1 MNRILLSLCALML
14 SASAANAQQ
23 LLSSSVQVSKRN
35 VVTAKAGNI
44 QLRDLTAPVQVKAN
58 KSLAPQKLNANQK
71 SVGLDGSGSMVTAV
85 GVPDIVAQGG
95 TVKGA
100 FNVMDASL
108 LARFAGGKIVGMRY
122 LIGAELGSSAKVQ
135 LYNCDKEGKPELFA
149 EKEAAQKVSTY
160 DSKTKT
166 YKEEWNEVYF
176 DKALN
181 VSDVVTGLFVGY
193 TYKQKTT
200 TSGGQYTEACYPL
213 AAGQGSGTVA
223 AYGDLGKGTA
233 FYALNTGGLV
243 LCIQLIVEKE
253 GGFADDL
260 GMVGVATTPM
270 LRPTDK
276 LPFQFYVKNYGSSEC
291 KAASFDIT
299 IDKQVVANLT
309 IPEGATIG
317 GETTGFNASLD
328 LSEYGIENG
337 THLLGVQVKTVNGE
351 AASGYTDDDVAA
363 TQFRTYTETAS
374 RQYNL
379 LEHFTSSTCTYCPKG
394 YDMLR
399 ALQKQRDDVAWVAIH
414 GTMDESKPDP
424 YEIADA
430 TKTILAYSISGF
442 PQANLNRF
450 PVTNDGTL
458 AVTIATDD
466 PEGMATSIGN
476 VFDQIDEI
484 VPSQVKLDI
493 EANFTSGMVPAMNPG
508 TLKITVKGKGVKGA
522 GKILEDAVLGLYIT
536 ENGLVSGQL
545 NQGKWITKYN
555 HENVLRVIGTE
566 KPYGD
571 PITWDGDNF
580 EKTYEIEI
588 PKKTYDYSKGNTLNA
603 VAFVSLP
610 FLIEYN
616 GKLYKNGD
624 LNNVWVNQCQ
634 FLQIAEGASTA
645 IKGVETSEN
654 ATVVARYAA
663 DGSQISAPVKGI
675 NILKMSDGTTRKVVV
690 K

>member
-14 SASAANAQQ
+14 SASAADAQN
-23 LLSSSVQVSKRN
+23 LLSSSAQVSKRN

-100 FNVMDASL
+100 YNLMDASL

-160 DSKTKT
+160 DSKNKK
-166 YKEEWNEVYF
+166 YNEEWNEVYF

-200 TSGGQYTEACYPL
+200 KSGGQFTEACYPL

-223 AYGDLGKGTA
+223 VYGDLGKGTA
-233 FYALNTGGLV
+233 FYGLNTGGLV
-243 LCIQLIVEKE
+243 LCIQVIVEKE

-260 GMVGVATTPM
+260 GMVGVATNPM

-276 LPFQFYVKNYGSSEC
+276 LPLQFYVKNYGSSEC

-299 IDKQVVANLT
+299 IDKNVVANVA

-317 GETTGFNASLD
+317 GETTGFNATLN
-328 LSEYGIENG
+328 LSELDIENG

-379 LEHFTSSTCTYCPKG
+379 LEHFTSSTCTYCPLG

-414 GTMDESKPDP
+414 GTMDENKPDP

-430 TKTILAYSISGF
+430 KKTIMAYSISGF

-450 PVTNDGTL
+450 PINNGGSL

-484 VPSQVKLDI
+484 VPSQVRLDI
-493 EANFTSGMVPAMNPG
+493 ETNFNRLNAISDG
-508 TLKITVKGKGVKGA
+508 TLKITIKGTGVKGA

-566 KPYGD
+566 NPWGD
-571 PITWDGDNF
+571 AITWDGDNF
-580 EKTYEIEI
+580 EKTYEVSISA
-588 PKKTYDYSKGNTLNA
+588 DYFENSNNTFNA

-610 FLIEYN
+610 YMFEID
-616 GKLYKNGD
+616 GKRYVNGD
-624 LNNVWVNQCQ
+624 KYNVWVNQCQ
-634 FLQIAEGASTA
+634 FLQIPEGTGTA

>member
-14 SASAANAQQ
+14 SASVANAQQ

-71 SVGLDGSGSMVTAV
+71 SVGVDGSGSMVTSV
-85 GVPDIVAQGG
+85 GIPNIVAQGG

-100 FNVMDASL
+100 YNLMDASL
-108 LARFAGGKIVGMRY
+108 LARYAGGKIVGMRY

-135 LYNCDKEGKPELFA
+135 LYNCDKDGKPELFA

-160 DSKTKT
+160 DSKKKT
-166 YKEEWNEVYF
+166 YNEEWNEVYF

-200 TSGGQYTEACYPL
+200 QSGGQYTEACFPL

-223 AYGDLGKGTA
+223 VYGDLGKGTA
-233 FYALNTGGLV
+233 FYSLNTGGLV
-243 LCIQLIVEKE
+243 LCIQVIVEKE

-260 GMVGVATTPM
+260 GMVGVATSPM

-276 LPFQFYVKNYGSSEC
+276 LPFQFYVKNYGSKEC

-299 IDKQVVANLT
+299 IDKQVVANVA

-317 GETTGFNASLD
+317 GETTGFNASLN
-328 LSEYGIENG
+328 LSEYDIENG

-351 AASGYTDDDVAA
+351 AASGYTDDDVAY

-414 GTMDESKPDP
+414 GTMDENKPDP

-430 TKTILAYSISGF
+430 TKTILAYSIGGF
-442 PQANLNRF
+442 PQANLNRY
-450 PVTNDGTL
+450 PVTNDGNL

-484 VPSQVKLDI
+484 VPSQVRLDI
-493 EANFTSGMVPAMNPG
+493 ETNFNRLNAISDG
-508 TLKITVKGKGVKGA
+508 TLKITIKGTGVKGA

-545 NQGKWITKYN
+545 NGGKWVTKYN
-555 HENVLRVIGTE
+555 HENVLRVIGTDNAW
-566 KPYGD
+566 GD
-571 PITWDGDNF
+571 AITWNGDNF
-580 EKTYEIEI
+580 EKTYEVSISADFFE
-588 PKKTYDYSKGNTLNA
+588 DSNNTFNA

-610 FLIEYN
+610 FMFEID
-616 GKLYKNGD
+616 GKRYVNGD
-624 LNNVWVNQCQ
+624 KNNVWVNQCQ
-634 FLQIAEGASTA
+634 FLQIPEGTGTA

-675 NILKMSDGTTRKVVV
+675 NILKLSDGTTRKVVV

>member
-71 SVGLDGSGSMVTAV
+71 SVGLDGSGSMVTSF
-85 GVPDIVAQGG
+85 GIPNIVAQGG

-100 FNVMDASL
+100 YNLMDASL
-108 LARFAGGKIVGMRY
+108 LARYAGGKIVGMRY

-135 LYNCDKEGKPELFA
+135 LYNCDKDGKPELFA

-160 DSKTKT
+160 DSKKKT
-166 YKEEWNEVYF
+166 YNEEWNEVYF

-200 TSGGQYTEACYPL
+200 QSGGQYTEACLPL

-223 AYGDLGKGTA
+223 VYGDLGKGTA
-233 FYALNTGGLV
+233 FYSLNTGGLV

-260 GMVGVATTPM
+260 GMVGVATIPM
-270 LRPTDK
+270 SRPTDK

-299 IDKQVVANLT
+299 IDKQVVANVA

-317 GETTGFNASLD
+317 GETTGFNASLN
-328 LSEYGIENG
+328 LSEYDIENG

-414 GTMDESKPDP
+414 GTMDENKPDP

-430 TKTILAYSISGF
+430 TNTILAYSIGGF
-442 PQANLNRF
+442 PQANLNRY
-450 PVTNDGTL
+450 PVTNDGNL

-484 VPSQVKLDI
+484 VPSQVRLDI
-493 EANFTSGMVPAMNPG
+493 ETNFNRLNAISDG
-508 TLKITVKGKGVKGA
+508 TLKITIKGTGVKGA

-545 NQGKWITKYN
+545 NGGKWVTKYN

-566 KPYGD
+566 NPWGD
-571 PITWDGDNF
+571 AITWDGDNF
-580 EKTYEIEI
+580 EKTYEVSISA
-588 PKKTYDYSKGNTLNA
+588 DYFENSNNTFNA

-610 FLIEYN
+610 FMFEID
-616 GKLYKNGD
+616 GKRYVNGD
-624 LNNVWVNQCQ
+624 KNNVWVNQCQ
-634 FLQIAEGASTA
+634 FLQIPEGTGTA

>member
-14 SASAANAQQ
+14 SASAANAQN

-35 VVTAKAGNI
+35 VVTANTGNI

-71 SVGLDGSGSMVTAV
+71 SVGVDGSGSMVTSV
-85 GVPDIVAQGG
+85 GIPNIVAQGR

-100 FNVMDASL
+100 YNLMDASL
-108 LARFAGGKIVGMRY
+108 LARYAGGKIVGMRY

-135 LYNCDKEGKPELFA
+135 LYNCDKDGKPELFA

-160 DSKTKT
+160 DSKKKT
-166 YKEEWNEVYF
+166 YNEEWNEVYF

-200 TSGGQYTEACYPL
+200 QSGGQYTEACFPL

-223 AYGDLGKGTA
+223 VYGDLGKGTA
-233 FYALNTGGLV
+233 FYSLNTGGLV
-243 LCIQLIVEKE
+243 LCIQVIVEKE

-260 GMVGVATTPM
+260 GMVGVATIPM
-270 LRPTDK
+270 SRPTDK

-299 IDKQVVANLT
+299 IDKQVVANVA

-317 GETTGFNASLD
+317 GETTGFNASLN
-328 LSEYGIENG
+328 LSEYDIENG

-414 GTMDESKPDP
+414 GTMDENKPDP

-430 TKTILAYSISGF
+430 TNTILAYSIGGF
-442 PQANLNRF
+442 PQANLNRY
-450 PVTNDGTL
+450 PVTNDGNL

-484 VPSQVKLDI
+484 VPSQVRLDI
-493 EANFTSGMVPAMNPG
+493 ETNFNRLNAISDG
-508 TLKITVKGKGVKGA
+508 TLKITIKGTGVKGA

-545 NQGKWITKYN
+545 NGGKWVTKYN

-566 KPYGD
+566 NPWGD
-571 PITWDGDNF
+571 AITWNGDNF
-580 EKTYEIEI
+580 EKTYEVSISADFFE
-588 PKKTYDYSKGNTLNA
+588 DSNNTFNA

-610 FLIEYN
+610 FMFEID
-616 GKLYKNGD
+616 GKRYVNGD
-624 LNNVWVNQCQ
+624 KNNVWVNQCQ
-634 FLQIAEGASTA
+634 FLQIPEGTGTA

-675 NILKMSDGTTRKVVV
+675 NILKLSDGTTRKVVV

>member
-23 LLSSSVQVSKRN
+23 LLSSSVQVGKRN

-100 FNVMDASL
+100 YNLMDASL

-160 DSKTKT
+160 DSKNKT

-200 TSGGQYTEACYPL
+200 KSSGQYTEACYPL

-223 AYGDLGKGTA
+223 VYGNLGKGTA
-233 FYALNTGGLV
+233 FYSLNTGGLV

-260 GMVGVATTPM
+260 GMVGVATIPM
-270 LRPTDK
+270 SRPTDK

-299 IDKQVVANLT
+299 IDKQVVANVA

-317 GETTGFNASLD
+317 GETTGFNASLN
-328 LSEYGIENG
+328 LSEYDIENG

-414 GTMDESKPDP
+414 GTMDENKPDP

-430 TKTILAYSISGF
+430 TNTILAYSIGGF
-442 PQANLNRF
+442 PQANLNRY
-450 PVTNDGTL
+450 PVTNDGNL

-484 VPSQVKLDI
+484 VPSQVRLDI
-493 EANFTSGMVPAMNPG
+493 ETNFNRLNAISDG
-508 TLKITVKGKGVKGA
+508 TLKITIKGTGVKGA

-545 NQGKWITKYN
+545 NGGKWITKYK
-555 HENVLRVIGTE
+555 HENVLRVIGTDN
-566 KPYGD
+566 PWGD
-571 PITWDGDNF
+571 AITWDGDNF
-580 EKTYEIEI
+580 EKTYEVSISS
-588 PKKTYDYSKGNTLNA
+588 DYFEDSNNTFNA

-610 FLIEYN
+610 FMFEID
-616 GKLYKNGD
+616 GKRYVNGD
-624 LNNVWVNQCQ
+624 KNNVWVNQCQ
-634 FLQIAEGASTA
+634 FLQIPEGTGTA

-675 NILKMSDGTTRKVVV
+675 NILKLSDGTTRKVIV

>member
-14 SASAANAQQ
+14 SASAANAQN

-35 VVTAKAGNI
+35 VVTANTGNI

-100 FNVMDASL
+100 YNLMDASL

-135 LYNCDKEGKPELFA
+135 LYNCDKEGKSELFA

-160 DSKTKT
+160 DSKTKK
-166 YKEEWNEVYF
+166 YNEEWNEVYF

-200 TSGGQYTEACYPL
+200 KSGGQFTEACYPL
-213 AAGQGSGTVA
+213 AAGQGSGTIAV
-223 AYGDLGKGTA
+223 YGDLGKGTA
-233 FYALNTGGLV
+233 FYGLNTGGLV
-243 LCIQLIVEKE
+243 LCIQVIVEKE

-260 GMVGVATTPM
+260 GMVGVATNPM

-276 LPFQFYVKNYGSSEC
+276 LPLQFYVKNYGSSEC

-299 IDKQVVANLT
+299 IDKNVVANVA

-317 GETTGFNASLD
+317 CETTGFNATLN
-328 LSEYGIENG
+328 LSELDIENG

-379 LEHFTSSTCTYCPKG
+379 LEHFTSSTCTYCPLG

-414 GTMDESKPDP
+414 GTMDENKPDP

-430 TKTILAYSISGF
+430 TKTIMAYSIDGY

-450 PVTNDGTL
+450 PITNDGTL

-466 PEGMATSIGN
+466 PEGMAKSIGN

-484 VPSQVKLDI
+484 VPSQVRLDI
-493 EANFTSGMVPAMNPG
+493 ETNFNRLNAISDG
-508 TLKITVKGKGVKGA
+508 TLKITIKGTGVKGA

-536 ENGLVSGQL
+536 ENGLVSEQL

-566 KPYGD
+566 NPWGD
-571 PITWDGDNF
+571 AITWDGDNF
-580 EKTYEIEI
+580 EKTYEVSISA
-588 PKKTYDYSKGNTLNA
+588 DYFENSNNTFNA

-610 FLIEYN
+610 YMFEID
-616 GKLYKNGD
+616 GKRYVNGD
-624 LNNVWVNQCQ
+624 KYNVWVNQCQ
-634 FLQIAEGASTA
+634 FLQIPEGTGTA

>member
-14 SASAANAQQ
+14 SASAANAQK

-71 SVGLDGSGSMVTAV
+71 SVGLDGSGSMVTSV
-85 GVPDIVAQGG
+85 GVPNIVAQGR

-100 FNVMDASL
+100 YNLMDASL
-108 LARFAGGKIVGMRY
+108 LARYAGGKIVGMRY

-135 LYNCDKEGKPELFA
+135 LYNCDKDGKPELFA

-160 DSKTKT
+160 DSKKKT
-166 YKEEWNEVYF
+166 YNEEWNEVYF

-200 TSGGQYTEACYPL
+200 QSGGQYTEACFPL

-223 AYGDLGKGTA
+223 VYGDLGMGTA
-233 FYALNTGGLV
+233 FYSLNTGGLV
-243 LCIQLIVEKE
+243 LCIQVIVEKE

-260 GMVGVATTPM
+260 GMVGVATIPM
-270 LRPTDK
+270 SRPTDK

-299 IDKQVVANLT
+299 IDKQVVANVA

-317 GETTGFNASLD
+317 GETTGFNASLN
-328 LSEYGIENG
+328 LSEYDIENG

-414 GTMDESKPDP
+414 GTMDENKPDP

-430 TKTILAYSISGF
+430 KNTILAYSIGGF
-442 PQANLNRF
+442 PQANLNRY
-450 PVTNDGTL
+450 PVTNDGNL

-484 VPSQVKLDI
+484 VPSQVRLDI
-493 EANFTSGMVPAMNPG
+493 ETNFNRLNAISDG
-508 TLKITVKGKGVKGA
+508 TLKITIKGTGVKGA

-545 NQGKWITKYN
+545 NGGKWVTKYN

-566 KPYGD
+566 NPWGD
-571 PITWDGDNF
+571 AITWDGDNF
-580 EKTYEIEI
+580 EKTYEVSISA
-588 PKKTYDYSKGNTLNA
+588 DYFEDSNNTFNA

-610 FLIEYN
+610 FMFEID
-616 GKLYKNGD
+616 GKRYVNGD
-624 LNNVWVNQCQ
+624 KNNVWVNQCQ
-634 FLQIAEGASTA
+634 FLQIPEGTGTA

-675 NILKMSDGTTRKVVV
+675 NILKLSDGTTRKVIV

>member
-14 SASAANAQQ
+14 SASAANAQN

-35 VVTAKAGNI
+35 VVTANTGNI

-95 TVKGA
+95 NVKGA
-100 FNVMDASL
+100 YNLMDASL

-160 DSKTKT
+160 DSKNKT

-200 TSGGQYTEACYPL
+200 KSGGQYTEACYPL

-223 AYGDLGKGTA
+223 VYGDLGKGTA
-233 FYALNTGGLV
+233 FYSLNTGGLV

-260 GMVGVATTPM
+260 GMVGVATIPM

-299 IDKQVVANLT
+299 IDKQVVANVA

-317 GETTGFNASLD
+317 GETTGFNASLN
-328 LSEYGIENG
+328 LSEYDIENG

-379 LEHFTSSTCTYCPKG
+379 LEHFTSSTCTWCPKG

-414 GTMDESKPDP
+414 STLDEKKPDP

-430 TKTILAYSISGF
+430 TNTILAYSIGGF
-442 PQANLNRF
+442 PQANLNRY
-450 PVTNDGTL
+450 PVTNDGSL

-484 VPSQVKLDI
+484 VPSQVRLDI
-493 EANFTSGMVPAMNPG
+493 ETNFNRLNAISDG
-508 TLKITVKGKGVKGA
+508 TLKITIKGTGVKGA

-545 NQGKWITKYN
+545 NGGNWVTKYN

-566 KPYGD
+566 NPWGD
-571 PITWDGDNF
+571 AITWNGDNF
-580 EKTYEIEI
+580 EKTYEVSISA
-588 PKKTYDYSKGNTLNA
+588 DYFENSNNTFNA

-610 FLIEYN
+610 FMFEID
-616 GKLYKNGD
+616 GKRYVNGD
-624 LNNVWVNQCQ
+624 KNNVWVNQCQ
-634 FLQIAEGASTA
+634 FLQIPEGTGTA

>member
-14 SASAANAQQ
+14 SASAADAQN

-35 VVTAKAGNI
+35 VVTANTGNI

-71 SVGLDGSGSMVTAV
+71 SVGLDGSGSMVTSV
-85 GVPDIVAQGG
+85 GIPNIVAQGG
-95 TVKGA
+95 SVKGA
-100 FNVMDASL
+100 FNLMEASL
-108 LARFAGGKIVGMRY
+108 LSRFAGAKIVGMRY
-122 LIGAELGSSAKVQ
+122 LIGASLGSSAKVQ
-135 LYNCDKEGKPELFA
+135 LYNCDKDGKPSLFA
-149 EKEAAQKVSTY
+149 EKEAEQKISTY
-160 DSKTKT
+160 DSKNKT
-166 YKEEWNEVYF
+166 YNEEWNEVYF

-200 TSGGQYTEACYPL
+200 SSGSNYAEECFPL

-223 AYGDLGKGTA
+223 VYGDLGKGTA
-233 FYALNTGGLV
+233 FYSLNTGGLV
-243 LCIQLIVEKE
+243 LCIQLIVEKD

-260 GMVGVATTPM
+260 GMVGVTANPM
-270 LRPTDK
+270 SRPTDK
-276 LPFQFYVKNYGSSEC
+276 LPFQFYVKNYGSKEC

-379 LEHFTSSTCTYCPKG
+379 LEHFTSSTCTWCPKG

-414 GTMDESKPDP
+414 GTMDENKPDP

-484 VPSQVKLDI
+484 VPSQVRLDI
-493 EANFTSGMVPAMNPG
+493 ETNFNRLNAISDG
-508 TLKITVKGKGVKGA
+508 TLKITIKGTGVKGA

-545 NQGKWITKYN
+545 NGGKWVTKYN

-566 KPYGD
+566 NPWGD
-571 PITWDGDNF
+571 AITWNGDNF
-580 EKTYEIEI
+580 EKTYEVSISA
-588 PKKTYDYSKGNTLNA
+588 DYFENSNNTFNA

-610 FLIEYN
+610 FMFEIN
-616 GKLYKNGD
+616 GKRYVNGD
-624 LNNVWVNQCQ
+624 KNNVWVNQCQ
-634 FLQIAEGASTA
+634 FLQIPEGTGTA

-675 NILKMSDGTTRKVVV
+675 NILKLSDGTTRKVIV

>member
-14 SASAANAQQ
+14 SASAANAQN

-35 VVTAKAGNI
+35 VVTANTGNI

-85 GVPDIVAQGG
+85 GVPNIVAQGG

-100 FNVMDASL
+100 YNLMDASL

-160 DSKTKT
+160 DSKTKK
-166 YKEEWNEVYF
+166 YNEEWNEVYF

-200 TSGGQYTEACYPL
+200 TSGGQFTEACYPL

-223 AYGDLGKGTA
+223 VYGDLGKGTA
-233 FYALNTGGLV
+233 FYGLNTGGLV
-243 LCIQLIVEKE
+243 LCIQVIVEKE

-260 GMVGVATTPM
+260 GMVGVATNPM

-276 LPFQFYVKNYGSSEC
+276 LPLQFYVKNYGSSEC

-299 IDKQVVANLT
+299 IDKNVVANVA

-317 GETTGFNASLD
+317 GETTGFNATLN
-328 LSEYGIENG
+328 LSELDIENG

-379 LEHFTSSTCTYCPKG
+379 LEHFTSSTCTYCPLG

-414 GTMDESKPDP
+414 GTMDENKPDP

-430 TKTILAYSISGF
+430 TKTIMAYSIGGY

-450 PVTNDGTL
+450 PITNDGTL

-466 PEGMATSIGN
+466 PEGMAKSIGN

-484 VPSQVKLDI
+484 VPSQVRLDI
-493 EANFTSGMVPAMNPG
+493 ETNFNRLNAISDG
-508 TLKITVKGKGVKGA
+508 TLKITIKGTGVKGA

-566 KPYGD
+566 NPWGD
-571 PITWDGDNF
+571 AITWDGDNF
-580 EKTYEIEI
+580 EKTYEVSISA
-588 PKKTYDYSKGNTLNA
+588 DYFENSNNTFNA

-610 FLIEYN
+610 YMFEID
-616 GKLYKNGD
+616 GKRYVNGD
-624 LNNVWVNQCQ
+624 KYNVWVNQCQ
-634 FLQIAEGASTA
+634 FLQIPEGTGTA

>member
-71 SVGLDGSGSMVTAV
+71 SVGLDGSGSMVTSV
-85 GVPDIVAQGG
+85 GIPNIVAQGG

-100 FNVMDASL
+100 YNLMDASL
-108 LARFAGGKIVGMRY
+108 LARYAGGKIVGMRY

-135 LYNCDKEGKPELFA
+135 LYNCDKDGKPELFA

-160 DSKTKT
+160 DSKKKT
-166 YKEEWNEVYF
+166 YNEEWNEVYF

-200 TSGGQYTEACYPL
+200 QSGDQYTEACFPL

-223 AYGDLGKGTA
+223 VYGDLGKGTA
-233 FYALNTGGLV
+233 FYSLNTGGLV
-243 LCIQLIVEKE
+243 LCIQVIVEKE

-260 GMVGVATTPM
+260 GMVGVATIPM
-270 LRPTDK
+270 SRPTDK

-299 IDKQVVANLT
+299 IDKQVVANVA

-317 GETTGFNASLD
+317 GETTGFNASLN
-328 LSEYGIENG
+328 LSEYDIENG

-379 LEHFTSSTCTYCPKG
+379 LEHFTSSTCTFCPKG

-414 GTMDESKPDP
+414 GTMDENKPDP

-430 TKTILAYSISGF
+430 TNTILAYSIGGL
-442 PQANLNRF
+442 PQANLNRY
-450 PVTNDGTL
+450 PVTNDGNL
-458 AVTIATDD
+458 AVAIATDD

-484 VPSQVKLDI
+484 VPSQVRLDI
-493 EANFTSGMVPAMNPG
+493 ETNFNRLNAISDG
-508 TLKITVKGKGVKGA
+508 TLKITIKGTGVKGA

-545 NQGKWITKYN
+545 NQGKWVTKYN

-566 KPYGD
+566 NPWGD
-571 PITWDGDNF
+571 AITWNGDNF
-580 EKTYEIEI
+580 EKTYEVSISA
-588 PKKTYDYSKGNTLNA
+588 DYFENSNNTFNA

-610 FLIEYN
+610 FMFEID
-616 GKLYKNGD
+616 GKRYVNGD
-624 LNNVWVNQCQ
+624 KNNVWVNQCQ
-634 FLQIAEGASTA
+634 FLQIPEGTGTA

-675 NILKMSDGTTRKVVV
+675 NILKLSDGTTRKVVV

>member
-1 MNRILLSLCALML
+1 M
-14 SASAANAQQ
+14 
-23 LLSSSVQVSKRN
+23 
-35 VVTAKAGNI
+35 
-44 QLRDLTAPVQVKAN
+44 
-58 KSLAPQKLNANQK
+58 
-71 SVGLDGSGSMVTAV
+71 
-85 GVPDIVAQGG
+85 
-95 TVKGA
+95 
-100 FNVMDASL
+100 
-108 LARFAGGKIVGMRY
+108 
-122 LIGAELGSSAKVQ
+122 
-135 LYNCDKEGKPELFA
+135 
-149 EKEAAQKVSTY
+149 
-160 DSKTKT
+160 
-166 YKEEWNEVYF
+166 
-176 DKALN
+176 
-181 VSDVVTGLFVGY
+181 
-193 TYKQKTT
+193 
-200 TSGGQYTEACYPL
+200 
-213 AAGQGSGTVA
+213 
-223 AYGDLGKGTA
+223 
-233 FYALNTGGLV
+233 NTGGLV
-243 LCIQLIVEKE
+243 LCIQVIVEKE

-260 GMVGVATTPM
+260 GMVGVATIPM
-270 LRPTDK
+270 SRPTDK

-299 IDKQVVANLT
+299 IDKQVVANVA

-317 GETTGFNASLD
+317 GETTGFNASLN
-328 LSEYGIENG
+328 LSEYDIENG

-414 GTMDESKPDP
+414 DTMDENKPDP

-430 TKTILAYSISGF
+430 TNTILAYSIGGF
-442 PQANLNRF
+442 PQANLNRY
-450 PVTNDGTL
+450 PVTNDGNL

-484 VPSQVKLDI
+484 VPSQVRLDI
-493 EANFTSGMVPAMNPG
+493 ETNFNRLNAISDG
-508 TLKITVKGKGVKGA
+508 TLKITIKGTGVKGA

-545 NQGKWITKYN
+545 NGGKWVTKYN

-566 KPYGD
+566 NPWGD
-571 PITWDGDNF
+571 AITWDGDNF
-580 EKTYEIEI
+580 EKTYEVSISA
-588 PKKTYDYSKGNTLNA
+588 DYFEDSNNTFNA

-610 FLIEYN
+610 FMFEID
-616 GKLYKNGD
+616 GKRYVNGD
-624 LNNVWVNQCQ
+624 KNNVWVNQCQ
-634 FLQIAEGASTA
+634 FLQIPEGTGTA

-675 NILKMSDGTTRKVVV
+675 NILKLSDGTTRKVVV

>member
-14 SASAANAQQ
+14 SASAANAQN

-35 VVTAKAGNI
+35 VVTANTGNI

-71 SVGLDGSGSMVTAV
+71 SVGVDGSGSMVTSV
-85 GVPDIVAQGG
+85 GIPNIVAQGG

-100 FNVMDASL
+100 YNLMDASL

-160 DSKTKT
+160 DSKKKT
-166 YKEEWNEVYF
+166 YNEEWNEVYF

-200 TSGGQYTEACYPL
+200 QSGGLYTEACFPL

-223 AYGDLGKGTA
+223 VYGDLGKGTA
-233 FYALNTGGLV
+233 FYSLNTGGLV
-243 LCIQLIVEKE
+243 LCIQVIVEKE

-260 GMVGVATTPM
+260 GMVGVATIPM
-270 LRPTDK
+270 SRPTDK

-299 IDKQVVANLT
+299 IDKQVVANVA

-317 GETTGFNASLD
+317 GETTGFNASLN
-328 LSEYGIENG
+328 LSEYDIENG

-414 GTMDESKPDP
+414 GTMDENKPDP

-430 TKTILAYSISGF
+430 TNTILAYSIGGF
-442 PQANLNRF
+442 PQANLNRY
-450 PVTNDGTL
+450 PVTNDGNL

-484 VPSQVKLDI
+484 VPSQVRLDI
-493 EANFTSGMVPAMNPG
+493 ETNFNRLNAISDG
-508 TLKITVKGKGVKGA
+508 TLKITIKGTGVKGA

-545 NQGKWITKYN
+545 NGGKWVTKYN

-566 KPYGD
+566 NPWGD
-571 PITWDGDNF
+571 AITWDGDNF
-580 EKTYEIEI
+580 EKTYEVSISADFFE
-588 PKKTYDYSKGNTLNA
+588 DSNNTFNA

-610 FLIEYN
+610 FMFEID
-616 GKLYKNGD
+616 GKRYVNGD
-624 LNNVWVNQCQ
+624 KNNVWVNQCQ
-634 FLQIAEGASTA
+634 FLQIPEGTGTA

>member
-14 SASAANAQQ
+14 SASAANAQN

-35 VVTAKAGNI
+35 VVTANTGNI

-71 SVGLDGSGSMVTAV
+71 SVGLDGSGSMVTSV
-85 GVPDIVAQGG
+85 GVPNIVAQGR

-100 FNVMDASL
+100 YNLMDASL
-108 LARFAGGKIVGMRY
+108 LARYAGGKIVGMRY

-160 DSKTKT
+160 DSKKKT
-166 YKEEWNEVYF
+166 YNEEWNEVYF

-200 TSGGQYTEACYPL
+200 QSGGQYTEACFPL

-223 AYGDLGKGTA
+223 VYGDLGKGTA
-233 FYALNTGGLV
+233 FYSLNTGGLV
-243 LCIQLIVEKE
+243 LCIQVIVEKE

-260 GMVGVATTPM
+260 GMVGVATIPM
-270 LRPTDK
+270 SRPTDK

-299 IDKQVVANLT
+299 IDKQVVANVA

-317 GETTGFNASLD
+317 GETTGFNASLN
-328 LSEYGIENG
+328 LSEYDIENG

-363 TQFRTYTETAS
+363 TKFRTYTETAS

-414 GTMDESKPDP
+414 GTMDENKPDP

-430 TKTILAYSISGF
+430 TNTILAYSIGGF
-442 PQANLNRF
+442 PQANLNRY
-450 PVTNDGTL
+450 PVTNDGNL

-484 VPSQVKLDI
+484 VPSQVRLDI
-493 EANFTSGMVPAMNPG
+493 ETNFNRLNAISDG
-508 TLKITVKGKGVKGA
+508 TLKITIKGTGVKGA

-545 NQGKWITKYN
+545 NGGKWVTKYN

-566 KPYGD
+566 NPWGD
-571 PITWDGDNF
+571 AITWDGDNF
-580 EKTYEIEI
+580 EKTYEVSISA
-588 PKKTYDYSKGNTLNA
+588 DYFEDSNNPTFNA

-610 FLIEYN
+610 FMFEIN
-616 GKLYKNGD
+616 GKRYVNGD
-624 LNNVWVNQCQ
+624 KNNVWVNQCQ
-634 FLQIAEGASTA
+634 FLQIPEGTGTA

-675 NILKMSDGTTRKVVV
+675 NILKLSDGTTRKVVV

>member
-14 SASAANAQQ
+14 SASAADAQN
-23 LLSSSVQVSKRN
+23 LLSSSAQVSKRN

-100 FNVMDASL
+100 YNLMDASL

-160 DSKTKT
+160 DSKNKK
-166 YKEEWNEVYF
+166 YNEEWNEVYF

-200 TSGGQYTEACYPL
+200 KSGGQFTEACYPL

-223 AYGDLGKGTA
+223 VYGDLGKGTA
-233 FYALNTGGLV
+233 FYGLNTGGLV
-243 LCIQLIVEKE
+243 LCIQVIVEKE

-260 GMVGVATTPM
+260 GMVGVATNPM

-276 LPFQFYVKNYGSSEC
+276 LPLQFYVKNYGSSEC

-299 IDKQVVANLT
+299 IDKNVVANVA

-317 GETTGFNASLD
+317 GETTGFNATLN
-328 LSEYGIENG
+328 LSELDIENG

-379 LEHFTSSTCTYCPKG
+379 LEHFTSSTCTYCPLG

-414 GTMDESKPDP
+414 GTMDENKPDP

-430 TKTILAYSISGF
+430 TKTIMAYSISGF

-450 PVTNDGTL
+450 PINNGGSL

-484 VPSQVKLDI
+484 VPSQVRLDI
-493 EANFTSGMVPAMNPG
+493 ETNFNRLNAISDG
-508 TLKITVKGKGVKGA
+508 TLKITIKGTGVKGA

-566 KPYGD
+566 NPWGD
-571 PITWDGDNF
+571 AITWDGDNF
-580 EKTYEIEI
+580 EKTYEVSISV
-588 PKKTYDYSKGNTLNA
+588 DYFENSNNTFNA

-610 FLIEYN
+610 YMFEID
-616 GKLYKNGD
+616 GKRYVNGD
-624 LNNVWVNQCQ
+624 KYNVWVNQCQ
-634 FLQIAEGASTA
+634 FLQIPEGTGTA

>member
-14 SASAANAQQ
+14 SASAANAQN

-35 VVTAKAGNI
+35 VVTANTGNI
-44 QLRDLTAPVQVKAN
+44 QLRDLTAPVQVKAK

-100 FNVMDASL
+100 YNLMDASL

-160 DSKTKT
+160 DSKNKT

-181 VSDVVTGLFVGY
+181 VSDVVTGLLVGY

-200 TSGGQYTEACYPL
+200 KSGGQYTEACYPL

-223 AYGDLGKGTA
+223 VYGDLGKGTA
-233 FYALNTGGLV
+233 FYSLNTGGLV

-260 GMVGVATTPM
+260 GMVGVATIPM
-270 LRPTDK
+270 SRPTDK

-299 IDKQVVANLT
+299 IDKQVVANVA

-317 GETTGFNASLD
+317 GETTGFNASLN
-328 LSEYGIENG
+328 LSEYDIENG

-379 LEHFTSSTCTYCPKG
+379 LEHFTSSTCTWCPKG

-414 GTMDESKPDP
+414 GTLDEKKPDP

-430 TKTILAYSISGF
+430 TNTILAYSISAF
-442 PQANLNRF
+442 PQANLNRY
-450 PVTNDGTL
+450 PVTNDGNL

-484 VPSQVKLDI
+484 VPSQVRLDI
-493 EANFTSGMVPAMNPG
+493 ETNFNRLNAISDG
-508 TLKITVKGKGVKGA
+508 TLKITIKGTGVKGA

-545 NQGKWITKYN
+545 NGGKWVTKYN

-566 KPYGD
+566 NPWGD
-571 PITWDGDNF
+571 AITWDGDNF
-580 EKTYEIEI
+580 EKTYEVSISADFFE
-588 PKKTYDYSKGNTLNA
+588 DSNNTFNA
-603 VAFVSLP
+603 VAFLSLP
-610 FLIEYN
+610 FMFEID
-616 GKLYKNGD
+616 GKRYVNGD
-624 LNNVWVNQCQ
+624 KNNVWVNQCQ
-634 FLQIAEGASTA
+634 FLQIPEGTGTA

-675 NILKMSDGTTRKVVV
+675 NILKLSDGTTRKVVV

>member
-100 FNVMDASL
+100 YNLMDASL

-160 DSKTKT
+160 DSKNKT

-200 TSGGQYTEACYPL
+200 KSGGQYTEACYPL

-223 AYGDLGKGTA
+223 VYGDLGKGTA
-233 FYALNTGGLV
+233 FYSLNTGGLV

-260 GMVGVATTPM
+260 GMVGVATIPM
-270 LRPTDK
+270 SRPTDK

-299 IDKQVVANLT
+299 IDKQVVANVA

-317 GETTGFNASLD
+317 GETTGFNASLN
-328 LSEYGIENG
+328 LSEYDIENG

-379 LEHFTSSTCTYCPKG
+379 LEHFTSSTCTWCPKG

-414 GTMDESKPDP
+414 STLDEKKPDP

-430 TKTILAYSISGF
+430 TNTILAYSIGGF
-442 PQANLNRF
+442 PQANLNRY
-450 PVTNDGTL
+450 PVTNDGNL

-484 VPSQVKLDI
+484 VPSQVRLDI
-493 EANFTSGMVPAMNPG
+493 ETNFNRLNAISDG
-508 TLKITVKGKGVKGA
+508 TLKITIKGTGVKGA

-545 NQGKWITKYN
+545 NDGNWVTKYK

-566 KPYGD
+566 NPWGD
-571 PITWDGDNF
+571 AITWNGDNF
-580 EKTYEIEI
+580 EKTYEVSISA
-588 PKKTYDYSKGNTLNA
+588 DYFENSNNTFNA

-610 FLIEYN
+610 FMFEID
-616 GKLYKNGD
+616 GKRYVNGD
-624 LNNVWVNQCQ
+624 KNNVWVNQCQ
-634 FLQIAEGASTA
+634 FLQIPEGTGTA

-675 NILKMSDGTTRKVVV
+675 NILKLSDGTTRKVVV

>member
-14 SASAANAQQ
+14 SASAANAQK

-71 SVGLDGSGSMVTAV
+71 SVGLDGSGSMVTSV
-85 GVPDIVAQGG
+85 GVPNIAAQGG
-95 TVKGA
+95 SVKGA
-100 FNVMDASL
+100 YNLMEASL
-108 LARFAGGKIVGMRY
+108 LSRFAGGKIVGMRY

-160 DSKTKT
+160 DSKNKT

-200 TSGGQYTEACYPL
+200 QSGGQYTEACFPL
-213 AAGQGSGTVA
+213 AAGQGTGTVA
-223 AYGDLGKGTA
+223 VYGDLGKGTA
-233 FYALNTGGLV
+233 FYSLNTGGLV
-243 LCIQLIVEKE
+243 LCVQVIVEKE

-260 GMVGVATTPM
+260 GMVGVATSPM
-270 LRPTDK
+270 SRPTDK

-299 IDKQVVANLT
+299 IDKQVVANVA

-317 GETTGFNASLD
+317 GETTGFNASLN
-328 LSEYGIENG
+328 LSEYDIENG

-351 AASGYTDDDVAA
+351 AASGYTDDDVAS
-363 TQFRTYTETAS
+363 TQFRTYSETAS

-379 LEHFTSSTCTYCPKG
+379 LEHFTSSTCTYCPLG

-414 GTMDESKPDP
+414 GTMDENNPDP

-430 TKTILAYSISGF
+430 TKPSWL
-442 PQANLNRF
+442 
-450 PVTNDGTL
+450 TL
-458 AVTIATDD
+458 
-466 PEGMATSIGN
+466 
-476 VFDQIDEI
+476 
-484 VPSQVKLDI
+484 
-493 EANFTSGMVPAMNPG
+493 
-508 TLKITVKGKGVKGA
+508 
-522 GKILEDAVLGLYIT
+522 
-536 ENGLVSGQL
+536 
-545 NQGKWITKYN
+545 
-555 HENVLRVIGTE
+555 
-566 KPYGD
+566 
-571 PITWDGDNF
+571 
-580 EKTYEIEI
+580 
-588 PKKTYDYSKGNTLNA
+588 
-603 VAFVSLP
+603 
-610 FLIEYN
+610 
-616 GKLYKNGD
+616 
-624 LNNVWVNQCQ
+624 
-634 FLQIAEGASTA
+634 
-645 IKGVETSEN
+645 
-654 ATVVARYAA
+654 
-663 DGSQISAPVKGI
+663 
-675 NILKMSDGTTRKVVV
+675 
-690 K
+690 

>member
-14 SASAANAQQ
+14 SASAADAQN
-23 LLSSSVQVSKRN
+23 LLSSSAQVSKRN

-71 SVGLDGSGSMVTAV
+71 SVGLDGSDSMVTAV
-85 GVPDIVAQGG
+85 GVPNIVAQGG
-95 TVKGA
+95 IVKGA
-100 FNVMDASL
+100 YNLMDASL

-160 DSKTKT
+160 DSKNKK
-166 YKEEWNEVYF
+166 YNEEWNEVYF

-200 TSGGQYTEACYPL
+200 KSGGQFTEACYPL

-223 AYGDLGKGTA
+223 VYGDLGKGTA
-233 FYALNTGGLV
+233 FYSLNTGGLV

-260 GMVGVATTPM
+260 GMVGVATIPM
-270 LRPTDK
+270 SRPTDK

-299 IDKQVVANLT
+299 IDKQVVANVA

-317 GETTGFNASLD
+317 GETTGFNASLN
-328 LSEYGIENG
+328 LSEYDIENG

-379 LEHFTSSTCTYCPKG
+379 LEHFTSSTCTWCPKG

-414 GTMDESKPDP
+414 STLDEKKPDP

-430 TKTILAYSISGF
+430 TNTILAYSIGGF
-442 PQANLNRF
+442 PQANLNRY
-450 PVTNDGTL
+450 PVTNDGSL

-484 VPSQVKLDI
+484 VPSQVRLDI
-493 EANFTSGMVPAMNPG
+493 ETNFNRLNAISDG
-508 TLKITVKGKGVKGA
+508 TLKITIKGTGVKGA

-545 NQGKWITKYN
+545 NGGNWVTKYN

-566 KPYGD
+566 NPWGD
-571 PITWDGDNF
+571 AITWNGDNF
-580 EKTYEIEI
+580 EKTYEVSISA
-588 PKKTYDYSKGNTLNA
+588 DYFENSNNTFNA

-610 FLIEYN
+610 FMFEID
-616 GKLYKNGD
+616 GKRYVNGD
-624 LNNVWVNQCQ
+624 KNNVWVNQCQ
-634 FLQIAEGASTA
+634 FLQIPEGTGTA

>member
-14 SASAANAQQ
+14 SASAANAQN

-35 VVTAKAGNI
+35 VVTANTGNI

-100 FNVMDASL
+100 YNLMDASL

-160 DSKTKT
+160 DSKTKK
-166 YKEEWNEVYF
+166 YNEEWNEVYF

-200 TSGGQYTEACYPL
+200 KSGGQFTEACYPL

-223 AYGDLGKGTA
+223 VYGDLGKGTA
-233 FYALNTGGLV
+233 FYGLNTGGLV
-243 LCIQLIVEKE
+243 LCIQVIVEKE

-260 GMVGVATTPM
+260 GMVGVATNPM

-276 LPFQFYVKNYGSSEC
+276 LPLQFYVKNYGSSEC

-299 IDKQVVANLT
+299 IDKNVVANVA

-317 GETTGFNASLD
+317 GETTGFNATLN
-328 LSEYGIENG
+328 LSELDIENG

-379 LEHFTSSTCTYCPKG
+379 LEHFTSSTCTYCPLG

-414 GTMDESKPDP
+414 GTMDENKPDP

-430 TKTILAYSISGF
+430 TKTIMAYSIGGY

-450 PVTNDGTL
+450 PITNDGTL

-466 PEGMATSIGN
+466 PEGMAKSIGN

-484 VPSQVKLDI
+484 VPSQVRLDI
-493 EANFTSGMVPAMNPG
+493 ETNFNRLNAISDG
-508 TLKITVKGKGVKGA
+508 TLKITIKGTGVKGA

-566 KPYGD
+566 NPWGD
-571 PITWDGDNF
+571 AITWDGDNF
-580 EKTYEIEI
+580 EKTYEVSISA
-588 PKKTYDYSKGNTLNA
+588 DYFENSNNTFNA

-610 FLIEYN
+610 YMFEID
-616 GKLYKNGD
+616 GKRYVNGD
-624 LNNVWVNQCQ
+624 KYNVWVNQCQ
-634 FLQIAEGASTA
+634 FLQIPEGTGTA

>member
-14 SASAANAQQ
+14 SASAADAQN
-23 LLSSSVQVSKRN
+23 LLSSSAQVSKRN

-71 SVGLDGSGSMVTAV
+71 SVGVDGSGSMVTSLGLPNLASK
-85 GVPDIVAQGG
+85 
-95 TVKGA
+95 VKGVY
-100 FNVMDASL
+100 NLMEASL
-108 LARFAGGKIVGMRY
+108 LSRYAGAKIVGMRY
-122 LIGAELGSSAKVQ
+122 LIGASLGSSAKVQ
-135 LYNCDKEGKPELFA
+135 LYNCDKDGNPSLFA
-149 EKEAAQKVSTY
+149 EKEAEQKISTY
-160 DSKTKT
+160 DSSTKT
-166 YKEEWNEVYF
+166 FNEEWNEVYF

-181 VSDVVTGLFVGY
+181 VSDVVTGLLVGY
-193 TYKQKTT
+193 TYKQKAT
-200 TSGGQYTEACYPL
+200 TSGQNYAEECFPL
-213 AAGQGSGTVA
+213 AAGQGSATVA

-233 FYALNTGGLV
+233 FYGLNTQGAV
-243 LCIQLIVEKE
+243 LCVQVIVEKD

-260 GMVGVATTPM
+260 GMVGVATSPM

-299 IDKQVVANLT
+299 IDKQVVANLA

-317 GETTGFNASLD
+317 GETTGFNASLN
-328 LSEYGIENG
+328 LSEYDIENG

-351 AASGYTDDDVAA
+351 AASGYTDDDVAS
-363 TQFRTYTETAS
+363 TQFRTYSETAS

-379 LEHFTSSTCTYCPKG
+379 LEHFTSSTCTYCPLG

-414 GTMDESKPDP
+414 GTQDESNPDP
-424 YEIADA
+424 YEHADA
-430 TKTILAYSISGF
+430 MGTIFAYSSTGF
-442 PQANLNRF
+442 PTANLNRF
-450 PVTNDGTL
+450 PVTNDGSL
-458 AVTIATDD
+458 AVVIASDD

-493 EANFTSGMVPAMNPG
+493 EANFTPGKTPKVNPG
-508 TLKITVKGKGVKGA
+508 TLKVTVKGTGVKGA

-545 NQGKWITKYN
+545 NGSKWVSKFN
-555 HENVLRVIGTE
+555 HENVLRVIGTDNAW
-566 KPYGD
+566 GD
-571 PITWDGDNF
+571 AITWDGDNF

-588 PKKTYDYSKGNTLNA
+588 PKGTYDYSQGNTLNA

-610 FLIEYN
+610 FLFEN
-616 GKLYKNGD
+616 GGKLYANAD

-654 ATVVARYAA
+654 ATAVARYAA

>member
-14 SASAANAQQ
+14 SASAADAQN
-23 LLSSSVQVSKRN
+23 LLSSSAQVSKRN

-71 SVGLDGSGSMVTAV
+71 SVGVDGSGSMVTSLGLPNLASK
-85 GVPDIVAQGG
+85 
-95 TVKGA
+95 VKGVY
-100 FNVMDASL
+100 NLMEASL
-108 LARFAGGKIVGMRY
+108 LSRYAGAKIVGMRY
-122 LIGAELGSSAKVQ
+122 LIGASLGSSAKVQ
-135 LYNCDKEGKPELFA
+135 LYNCDKDGNPSLFA
-149 EKEAAQKVSTY
+149 EKEAEQKISTY
-160 DSKTKT
+160 DSSTKT
-166 YKEEWNEVYF
+166 FNEEWNEVYF

-181 VSDVVTGLFVGY
+181 VSDVVTGLLVGY
-193 TYKQKTT
+193 TYKQKAT
-200 TSGGQYTEACYPL
+200 TSGQNYAEECFPL
-213 AAGQGSGTVA
+213 AAGQGSATVA

-233 FYALNTGGLV
+233 FYGLNTQGAV
-243 LCIQLIVEKE
+243 LCVQVIVEKD

-260 GMVGVATTPM
+260 GMVGVATSPM

-299 IDKQVVANLT
+299 IDKQVVANLA

-317 GETTGFNASLD
+317 GETTGFNASLN
-328 LSEYGIENG
+328 LSEYDIENG

-351 AASGYTDDDVAA
+351 AASGYTDDDVAS
-363 TQFRTYTETAS
+363 TQFRTYSETAS

-379 LEHFTSSTCTYCPKG
+379 LEHFTSSTCTYCPLG

-414 GTMDESKPDP
+414 GTQDESNPDP
-424 YEIADA
+424 YEHADA
-430 TKTILAYSISGF
+430 MGTIFAYSSTGF
-442 PQANLNRF
+442 PTANLNRF
-450 PVTNDGTL
+450 PVTNDGSL
-458 AVTIATDD
+458 AVVIASDD

-493 EANFTSGMVPAMNPG
+493 EASFTPGKTPKVNPG
-508 TLKITVKGKGVKGA
+508 TLKVTVKGTGVKGA

-545 NQGKWITKYN
+545 NGSKWVSKFN
-555 HENVLRVIGTE
+555 HENVLRVIGTDNAW
-566 KPYGD
+566 GD
-571 PITWDGDNF
+571 AITWDGDNF

-588 PKKTYDYSKGNTLNA
+588 PKGTYDYSQGNTLNA

-610 FLIEYN
+610 FLFEN
-616 GKLYKNGD
+616 GGKLYANAD

>member
-14 SASAANAQQ
+14 SASAANAQK

-71 SVGLDGSGSMVTAV
+71 SVGLDGSGSMVTSV
-85 GVPDIVAQGG
+85 GIPNIVAQGG

-100 FNVMDASL
+100 YNLMDASL
-108 LARFAGGKIVGMRY
+108 LARYAGGKIVGMRY

-135 LYNCDKEGKPELFA
+135 LYNCDKDGKPELFA

-160 DSKTKT
+160 DSKKKT
-166 YKEEWNEVYF
+166 YNEEWNEVYF

-200 TSGGQYTEACYPL
+200 QSGGQYTEACFPL

-223 AYGDLGKGTA
+223 VYGDLGKGTA
-233 FYALNTGGLV
+233 FYSLNTGGLV
-243 LCIQLIVEKE
+243 LCIQVIVEKE

-260 GMVGVATTPM
+260 GMVGVATIPM
-270 LRPTDK
+270 SRPTDK

-299 IDKQVVANLT
+299 IDKQVVANVA

-317 GETTGFNASLD
+317 GETTGFNASLN
-328 LSEYGIENG
+328 LSEYDIENG

-414 GTMDESKPDP
+414 DTMDENKPDP

-430 TKTILAYSISGF
+430 TNTILAYSIGGF
-442 PQANLNRF
+442 PQANLNRY
-450 PVTNDGTL
+450 PVTNDGNL

-484 VPSQVKLDI
+484 VPSQVRLDI
-493 EANFTSGMVPAMNPG
+493 ETNFNRLNAISDG
-508 TLKITVKGKGVKGA
+508 TLKITIKGTGVKGA

-545 NQGKWITKYN
+545 NGGKWVTKYN

-566 KPYGD
+566 NPWGD
-571 PITWDGDNF
+571 AITWDGDNF
-580 EKTYEIEI
+580 EKTYEVSISA
-588 PKKTYDYSKGNTLNA
+588 DYFEDSNNTFNA

-610 FLIEYN
+610 FMFEID
-616 GKLYKNGD
+616 GKRYVNGD
-624 LNNVWVNQCQ
+624 KNNVWVNQCQ
-634 FLQIAEGASTA
+634 FLQIPEGTGTA

-675 NILKMSDGTTRKVVV
+675 NILKLSDGTTRKVVV

>member
-14 SASAANAQQ
+14 SASAANAQK

-71 SVGLDGSGSMVTAV
+71 SVGLDGSGSMVTSV
-85 GVPDIVAQGG
+85 GIPNIVAQGR

-100 FNVMDASL
+100 YNLMDASL
-108 LARFAGGKIVGMRY
+108 LARYAGGKIVGMRY

-135 LYNCDKEGKPELFA
+135 LYNCDKDGKPELFA

-160 DSKTKT
+160 DSKKKT
-166 YKEEWNEVYF
+166 YNEEWNEVYF

-200 TSGGQYTEACYPL
+200 TNGDQYTEACFPL

-223 AYGDLGKGTA
+223 VYGDLGKGTA
-233 FYALNTGGLV
+233 FYSLNTGGLV
-243 LCIQLIVEKE
+243 LCIQVIVEKE

-260 GMVGVATTPM
+260 GMVGVATIPM
-270 LRPTDK
+270 SRPTDK

-299 IDKQVVANLT
+299 IDKQVVANVA

-317 GETTGFNASLD
+317 GETTGFNASLN
-328 LSEYGIENG
+328 LSEYDIENG

-379 LEHFTSSTCTYCPKG
+379 LEHFTSSTCTWCPKG

-414 GTMDESKPDP
+414 GTMDENKPDP

-430 TKTILAYSISGF
+430 TNTILAYSIGGF
-442 PQANLNRF
+442 PQANLNRY
-450 PVTNDGTL
+450 PVTNDGNL

-484 VPSQVKLDI
+484 VPSQVRLDI
-493 EANFTSGMVPAMNPG
+493 ETNFNRLNAISDG
-508 TLKITVKGKGVKGA
+508 TLKITIKGTGVKGA

-545 NQGKWITKYN
+545 NGGKWVTKYN

-566 KPYGD
+566 NPWGD
-571 PITWDGDNF
+571 AITWNGDNF
-580 EKTYEIEI
+580 EKTYEVSISADFFE
-588 PKKTYDYSKGNTLNA
+588 DSNNTFNA

-610 FLIEYN
+610 FMFEID
-616 GKLYKNGD
+616 GKRYVNGD
-624 LNNVWVNQCQ
+624 KNNVWVNQCQ
-634 FLQIAEGASTA
+634 FLQIPEGTGTA

>member
-14 SASAANAQQ
+14 SASAADAQN
-23 LLSSSVQVSKRN
+23 LLSSSAQVSKRN

-71 SVGLDGSGSMVTAV
+71 SVGVDGSGSMVTSLGLPNLASK
-85 GVPDIVAQGG
+85 
-95 TVKGA
+95 VKGVY
-100 FNVMDASL
+100 NLMEASL
-108 LARFAGGKIVGMRY
+108 LSRYAGAKIVGMRY
-122 LIGAELGSSAKVQ
+122 LIGASLGSSAKVQ
-135 LYNCDKEGKPELFA
+135 LYNCDKDGNPSLFA
-149 EKEAAQKVSTY
+149 EKEAEQKISTY
-160 DSKTKT
+160 DSSTKT
-166 YKEEWNEVYF
+166 FNEEWNEVYF

-181 VSDVVTGLFVGY
+181 VSDVVTGLLVGY
-193 TYKQKTT
+193 TYKQKAT
-200 TSGGQYTEACYPL
+200 TSGQNYAEECFPL
-213 AAGQGSGTVA
+213 AAGQGSATVA

-233 FYALNTGGLV
+233 FYGLNTQGAV
-243 LCIQLIVEKE
+243 LCVQVIVEKD

-260 GMVGVATTPM
+260 GMVGVATSPM

-299 IDKQVVANLT
+299 IDKQVVANLA

-317 GETTGFNASLD
+317 GETTGFNASLN
-328 LSEYGIENG
+328 LSEYDIENG

-351 AASGYTDDDVAA
+351 AASGYTDDDVAS
-363 TQFRTYTETAS
+363 TQFRTYSETAS

-379 LEHFTSSTCTYCPKG
+379 LEHFTSSTCTYCPLG

-414 GTMDESKPDP
+414 GTQDESNPDP
-424 YEIADA
+424 YEHADA
-430 TKTILAYSISGF
+430 MGTIFAYSSTGF
-442 PQANLNRF
+442 PTANLNRF
-450 PVTNDGTL
+450 PVTNDGSL
-458 AVTIATDD
+458 AVVIASDD

-493 EANFTSGMVPAMNPG
+493 EANFTSGKVPAMNPG
-508 TLKITVKGKGVKGA
+508 TLKVTVKGTGVKGA

-545 NQGKWITKYN
+545 NGSKWVSKFN
-555 HENVLRVIGTE
+555 HENVLRVIGTDNAW
-566 KPYGD
+566 GD
-571 PITWDGDNF
+571 AITWDGDNF

-588 PKKTYDYSKGNTLNA
+588 PKKTYDYSQGNTLNA

-610 FLIEYN
+610 FLFEN
-616 GKLYKNGD
+616 GGKLYANAD

>member
-14 SASAANAQQ
+14 SASAANAQK

-35 VVTAKAGNI
+35 VVTADAGNI

-71 SVGLDGSGSMVTAV
+71 SVGVDGSGSMVTAV
-85 GVPDIVAQGG
+85 GVPDIVAQGR

-100 FNVMDASL
+100 YNLMDASL

-160 DSKTKT
+160 DSKNKK
-166 YKEEWNEVYF
+166 YNEEWNEVYF

-200 TSGGQYTEACYPL
+200 KSGGQFTEACYPL

-223 AYGDLGKGTA
+223 VYGDLGKGTA
-233 FYALNTGGLV
+233 FYGLNTGGLV
-243 LCIQLIVEKE
+243 LCIQVIVEKE

-260 GMVGVATTPM
+260 GMVGVATNPM

-276 LPFQFYVKNYGSSEC
+276 LPLQFYVKNYGSSEC

-299 IDKQVVANLT
+299 IDKNVVANVA

-317 GETTGFNASLD
+317 GETTGFNATLN
-328 LSEYGIENG
+328 LSELDIENG

-379 LEHFTSSTCTYCPKG
+379 LEHFTSSTCTYCPLG

-430 TKTILAYSISGF
+430 TKTIMAYSISGF

-450 PVTNDGTL
+450 PINNGGSL

-466 PEGMATSIGN
+466 PEGMAKSIGN

-484 VPSQVKLDI
+484 VPSQVRLDI
-493 EANFTSGMVPAMNPG
+493 ETNFNRLNAISDG
-508 TLKITVKGKGVKGA
+508 TLKITIKGTGVKGA

-566 KPYGD
+566 NPWGD
-571 PITWDGDNF
+571 AITWDGDNF
-580 EKTYEIEI
+580 EKTYEVSISA
-588 PKKTYDYSKGNTLNA
+588 DYFENSNNTFNA

-610 FLIEYN
+610 YMFEID
-616 GKLYKNGD
+616 GKRYVNGD
-624 LNNVWVNQCQ
+624 KYNVWVNQCQ
-634 FLQIAEGASTA
+634 FLQIPEGTGTA

-675 NILKMSDGTTRKVVV
+675 NILKMSDGTTRKVIV

>member
-14 SASAANAQQ
+14 SASAANAQN

-35 VVTAKAGNI
+35 VVTANTGNF

-58 KSLAPQKLNANQK
+58 KNLAPQKLNANQK
-71 SVGLDGSGSMVTAV
+71 SVGVDGSGKMVTSLGLPNLASK
-85 GVPDIVAQGG
+85 
-95 TVKGA
+95 VKGVY
-100 FNVMDASL
+100 NVMEASL
-108 LARFAGGKIVGMRY
+108 LSRFAGAKIVGMRY
-122 LIGAELGSSAKVQ
+122 LIGASLGSSAKVQ
-135 LYNCDKEGKPELFA
+135 LYNCDKDGNPELFA
-149 EKEAAQKVSTY
+149 EKEAEQKISTY
-160 DSKTKT
+160 DSKNKT
-166 YKEEWNEVYF
+166 FNEEWNEVYF

-193 TYKQKTT
+193 TYKQKST
-200 TSGGQYTEACYPL
+200 TSGQNYTEDCFPL
-213 AAGQGSGTVA
+213 AAGQGSATVA
-223 AYGDLGKGTA
+223 AYGDFGKGTA
-233 FYALNTGGLV
+233 FYGLNTQGAV
-243 LCIQLIVEKE
+243 LCIQVIVEKE

-260 GMVGVATTPM
+260 GMVGVSTNPM
-270 LRPTDK
+270 SRPTDK

-299 IDKQVVANLT
+299 IDKQVVANVA

-317 GETTGFNASLD
+317 GETTGFNASLN
-328 LSEYGIENG
+328 LSEYDIENG

-414 GTMDESKPDP
+414 GTMDENKPDP

-430 TKTILAYSISGF
+430 TNTILAYSIGGF
-442 PQANLNRF
+442 PQANLNRY
-450 PVTNDGTL
+450 PVTNDGNL

-484 VPSQVKLDI
+484 VPSQVRLDI
-493 EANFTSGMVPAMNPG
+493 ETNFNRLNAISDG
-508 TLKITVKGKGVKGA
+508 TLKITIKGTGVKGA

-545 NQGKWITKYN
+545 NGGKWVTKYN

-566 KPYGD
+566 NPWGD
-571 PITWDGDNF
+571 AITWNGDNF
-580 EKTYEIEI
+580 EKTYEVSISA
-588 PKKTYDYSKGNTLNA
+588 DYFENSNNTFNA

-610 FLIEYN
+610 FMFEID
-616 GKLYKNGD
+616 GKRYVNGD
-624 LNNVWVNQCQ
+624 KNNVWVNQCQ
-634 FLQIAEGASTA
+634 FLQIPEGTGTA

-675 NILKMSDGTTRKVVV
+675 NILKLSDGTTRKVIV

>member
-14 SASAANAQQ
+14 SASAANAQK

-100 FNVMDASL
+100 YNLMDASL

-160 DSKTKT
+160 DSKNKT

-200 TSGGQYTEACYPL
+200 KSGGQYTEACYPL

-223 AYGDLGKGTA
+223 VYGDLGKGTA
-233 FYALNTGGLV
+233 FYSLNTGGLV

-260 GMVGVATTPM
+260 GMVGVATIPM
-270 LRPTDK
+270 SRPTDK

-299 IDKQVVANLT
+299 IDKQVVANVA

-317 GETTGFNASLD
+317 GETTGFNASLN
-328 LSEYGIENG
+328 LSEYDIENG

-379 LEHFTSSTCTYCPKG
+379 LEHFTSSTCTWCPKG

-414 GTMDESKPDP
+414 STLDEKKPDP

-430 TKTILAYSISGF
+430 TNTILAYSIGGF
-442 PQANLNRF
+442 PQANLNRY
-450 PVTNDGTL
+450 PVTNDGSL

-484 VPSQVKLDI
+484 VPSQVRLDI
-493 EANFTSGMVPAMNPG
+493 ETNFNRLNAISDG
-508 TLKITVKGKGVKGA
+508 TLKITIKGTGVKGA

-545 NQGKWITKYN
+545 NGGKWVTKYN

-566 KPYGD
+566 NPWGD
-571 PITWDGDNF
+571 AITWNGDNF
-580 EKTYEIEI
+580 EKTYEVSISA
-588 PKKTYDYSKGNTLNA
+588 DYFENSNNTFNA

-610 FLIEYN
+610 FMFEID
-616 GKLYKNGD
+616 GKRYVNGD
-624 LNNVWVNQCQ
+624 KNNVWVNQCQ
-634 FLQIAEGASTA
+634 FLQIPEGTGTA

-675 NILKMSDGTTRKVVV
+675 NILKLSDGTTRKVVV

>member
-14 SASAANAQQ
+14 SASAANAQK

-44 QLRDLTAPVQVKAN
+44 QLRDLTAPVQVKAK

-100 FNVMDASL
+100 YNLMDASL

-135 LYNCDKEGKPELFA
+135 LYNFDKEGKPELFA

-160 DSKTKT
+160 DSKNKT

-181 VSDVVTGLFVGY
+181 VSDVVTGLLVGY

-200 TSGGQYTEACYPL
+200 KSGGQYTEACYPL

-223 AYGDLGKGTA
+223 VYGDLGKGTA
-233 FYALNTGGLV
+233 FYSLNTGGLV

-260 GMVGVATTPM
+260 GMVGVATIPM
-270 LRPTDK
+270 SRPTDK

-299 IDKQVVANLT
+299 IDKQVVANVA

-317 GETTGFNASLD
+317 GETTGFNASLN
-328 LSEYGIENG
+328 LSEYDIENG

-379 LEHFTSSTCTYCPKG
+379 LEHFTSSTCTWCPKG

-414 GTMDESKPDP
+414 GTLDEKKPDP

-430 TKTILAYSISGF
+430 TNTILAYSISGF
-442 PQANLNRF
+442 PQANLNRY
-450 PVTNDGTL
+450 PVTNDGSL

-466 PEGMATSIGN
+466 PEGMATSIGD

-484 VPSQVKLDI
+484 VPSQVRLDI
-493 EANFTSGMVPAMNPG
+493 ETNFNRLNAISDG
-508 TLKITVKGKGVKGA
+508 TLKITIKGTGVKGA

-536 ENGLVSGQL
+536 ENGLVSGQW
-545 NQGKWITKYN
+545 NGGNWVTKYK

-566 KPYGD
+566 NPWGD
-571 PITWDGDNF
+571 AITWNGDNF
-580 EKTYEIEI
+580 EKTYEVSISADFFE
-588 PKKTYDYSKGNTLNA
+588 DSNNTFNA

-610 FLIEYN
+610 FMFEID
-616 GKLYKNGD
+616 GKPDVNGD
-624 LNNVWVNQCQ
+624 KNNVWVNQCQ
-634 FLQIAEGASTA
+634 FLQIPEGTGTA

-675 NILKMSDGTTRKVVV
+675 NILKLSDGTTRKVIV

>member
-95 TVKGA
+95 NVKGA
-100 FNVMDASL
+100 YNLMDASL

-160 DSKTKT
+160 DSKNKT

-200 TSGGQYTEACYPL
+200 KSGGQYTEACYPL

-223 AYGDLGKGTA
+223 VYGDLGKGTA
-233 FYALNTGGLV
+233 FYSLNTGGLV

-260 GMVGVATTPM
+260 GMVGVATIPM
-270 LRPTDK
+270 SRPTDK

-299 IDKQVVANLT
+299 IDKQVVANVA
-309 IPEGATIG
+309 IPEGATIC
-317 GETTGFNASLD
+317 GETTGFNASLN
-328 LSEYGIENG
+328 LSEYDIENG

-414 GTMDESKPDP
+414 GTMDERKPDP

-430 TKTILAYSISGF
+430 TNTILAYSIGGF
-442 PQANLNRF
+442 PQANLNRY
-450 PVTNDGTL
+450 PVTNDGNL

-484 VPSQVKLDI
+484 VPSQVRLDI
-493 EANFTSGMVPAMNPG
+493 ETNFNRLNAISDG
-508 TLKITVKGKGVKGA
+508 TLKITIKGTGVKGA

-545 NQGKWITKYN
+545 NGGNWVTKYK

-566 KPYGD
+566 NPWGD
-571 PITWDGDNF
+571 AITWNGDNF
-580 EKTYEIEI
+580 EKTYEVSISSDFFE
-588 PKKTYDYSKGNTLNA
+588 DSNNTFNA

-610 FLIEYN
+610 FMFEID
-616 GKLYKNGD
+616 GKRYVNGD
-624 LNNVWVNQCQ
+624 KNNVWVNQCQ
-634 FLQIAEGASTA
+634 FLQIPEGTGTA

-675 NILKMSDGTTRKVVV
+675 NILKLSDGTTRKVIV

>member
-14 SASAANAQQ
+14 SASAADAQN
-23 LLSSSVQVSKRN
+23 LLSSSAQVSKRN

-71 SVGLDGSGSMVTAV
+71 SVGLDGSGTMVTSV
-85 GVPDIVAQGG
+85 GVPNIVAQGG

-100 FNVMDASL
+100 YNLMEASL
-108 LARFAGGKIVGMRY
+108 LSRFAGGKIVGMRY

-200 TSGGQYTEACYPL
+200 ASGDQYTEACFPL

-223 AYGDLGKGTA
+223 VYGDLGKGTA
-233 FYALNTGGLV
+233 FYSLNTGGLV
-243 LCIQLIVEKE
+243 LCVQVIVEKE

-260 GMVGVATTPM
+260 GMVGVATSPM

-276 LPFQFYVKNYGSSEC
+276 LPLQFYAKNYGSNAC

-299 IDKQVVANLT
+299 IDKQVVANVA

-317 GETTGFNASLD
+317 GETTGFNASLN
-328 LSEYGIENG
+328 LSEYDIENG

-351 AASGYTDDDVAA
+351 AASGYTDDDVAY
-363 TQFRTYTETAS
+363 TQFRTYSETAS

-379 LEHFTSSTCTYCPKG
+379 LEHFTSSTCTYCPFG

-399 ALQKQRDDVAWVAIH
+399 ALQRQRDDVAWVAIH
-414 GTMDESKPDP
+414 GTMDESNPDP

-430 TKTILAYSISGF
+430 TQTIMAYSIDGY

-493 EANFTSGMVPAMNPG
+493 EANFTSGARPTFNPG
-508 TLKITVKGKGVKGA
+508 TLKITVKGTGVKGA

-536 ENGLVSGQL
+536 ENGCVSGQL

-555 HENVLRVIGTE
+555 HENVLRVIGTDNAW
-566 KPYGD
+566 GD
-571 PITWDGDNF
+571 AITWNGDNF

-588 PKKTYDYSKGNTLNA
+588 PKGTYDYSKGNTLNA

-610 FLIEYN
+610 FMFEID
-616 GKLYKNGD
+616 GKRYANGD
-624 LNNVWVNQCQ
+624 LYNVWVNQCQ

>member
-100 FNVMDASL
+100 YNLMDASL
-108 LARFAGGKIVGMRY
+108 LSRFAGGKIVGMRY

-160 DSKTKT
+160 DSKKKT

-200 TSGGQYTEACYPL
+200 KSGGQYTEACYPL

-223 AYGDLGKGTA
+223 VYGNLGKGTA
-233 FYALNTGGLV
+233 FYSLNTGGLV
-243 LCIQLIVEKE
+243 LCIQVIVEKE

-260 GMVGVATTPM
+260 GMVGVATIPM
-270 LRPTDK
+270 SRPTDK

-299 IDKQVVANLT
+299 IDKQVVANVA

-317 GETTGFNASLD
+317 GETTGFNASLN
-328 LSEYGIENG
+328 LSEYDIENG

-414 GTMDESKPDP
+414 GTMDENKPDP

-430 TKTILAYSISGF
+430 TNTILAYSIGGF
-442 PQANLNRF
+442 PQANLNRY
-450 PVTNDGTL
+450 PVTNDGNL

-484 VPSQVKLDI
+484 VPSQVRLDI
-493 EANFTSGMVPAMNPG
+493 ETNFNRLNAISDG
-508 TLKITVKGKGVKGA
+508 TLKITIKGTGVKGA

-545 NQGKWITKYN
+545 NGGKWVTKYN

-566 KPYGD
+566 NPWGD
-571 PITWDGDNF
+571 AITWNGDNF
-580 EKTYEIEI
+580 EKTYEVSISS
-588 PKKTYDYSKGNTLNA
+588 DYFEDSNNTFNA

-610 FLIEYN
+610 FMFEID
-616 GKLYKNGD
+616 GKRYVNGD
-624 LNNVWVNQCQ
+624 KNNVWVNQCQ
-634 FLQIAEGASTA
+634 FLQIPEGTGTA

-675 NILKMSDGTTRKVVV
+675 NILKLSDGTTRKVVV

>member
-14 SASAANAQQ
+14 SASAANAQN

-35 VVTAKAGNI
+35 VVTANTGNI

-100 FNVMDASL
+100 YNLMDASL

-160 DSKTKT
+160 DSKNKK
-166 YKEEWNEVYF
+166 YNEEWNEVYF

-200 TSGGQYTEACYPL
+200 KSGGQFTEACYPL

-223 AYGDLGKGTA
+223 VYGDLGKGTA
-233 FYALNTGGLV
+233 FYGLNTGGLV
-243 LCIQLIVEKE
+243 LCIQVIVEKE

-260 GMVGVATTPM
+260 GMVGVATNPM

-276 LPFQFYVKNYGSSEC
+276 LPLQFYVKNYGSSEC

-299 IDKQVVANLT
+299 IDKNVVANVA

-317 GETTGFNASLD
+317 GETTGFNATLN
-328 LSEYGIENG
+328 LSELDIENG

-379 LEHFTSSTCTYCPKG
+379 LEHFTSSTCTYCPLG

-414 GTMDESKPDP
+414 GTMDENKPDP

-430 TKTILAYSISGF
+430 TKTIMAYSISGF

-450 PVTNDGTL
+450 PITNDGTL

-484 VPSQVKLDI
+484 VPSQVRLDI
-493 EANFTSGMVPAMNPG
+493 ETNFNRLNAISDG
-508 TLKITVKGKGVKGA
+508 TLKITIKGTGVKGA

-566 KPYGD
+566 NPWGD
-571 PITWDGDNF
+571 AITWDGDNF
-580 EKTYEIEI
+580 EKTYEVSISA
-588 PKKTYDYSKGNTLNA
+588 DYFENSNNTFNA

-610 FLIEYN
+610 YMFEID
-616 GKLYKNGD
+616 GKRYVNGD
-624 LNNVWVNQCQ
+624 KYNVWVNQCQ
-634 FLQIAEGASTA
+634 FLQIPEGTGTA

>member
-14 SASAANAQQ
+14 SASAANAQK

-71 SVGLDGSGSMVTAV
+71 SVGLDGSGSMVTSV
-85 GVPDIVAQGG
+85 GVPNIVAQGR

-100 FNVMDASL
+100 YNVMDASL
-108 LARFAGGKIVGMRY
+108 LARYAGGKIVGMRY

-160 DSKTKT
+160 DSKKKT
-166 YKEEWNEVYF
+166 YNEEWNEVYF

-200 TSGGQYTEACYPL
+200 TNGDQYTEACFPL

-223 AYGDLGKGTA
+223 VYGDLGKGTA
-233 FYALNTGGLV
+233 FYSLNTGGLV

-260 GMVGVATTPM
+260 GMVGVATIPM
-270 LRPTDK
+270 SRPTDK

-299 IDKQVVANLT
+299 IDKQVVANVA

-317 GETTGFNASLD
+317 GETTGFNASLN
-328 LSEYGIENG
+328 LSEYDIENG

-363 TQFRTYTETAS
+363 TRFRTYTETAS

-379 LEHFTSSTCTYCPKG
+379 LEHFTSSTCTWCPKG

-414 GTMDESKPDP
+414 GTMDENKPDP

-430 TKTILAYSISGF
+430 TNTILAYSIGGF
-442 PQANLNRF
+442 PQANLNRY
-450 PVTNDGTL
+450 PVTNDGNL

-484 VPSQVKLDI
+484 VPSQVRLDI
-493 EANFTSGMVPAMNPG
+493 ETNFNRLNAISDG
-508 TLKITVKGKGVKGA
+508 TLKITIKGTGVKGA

-545 NQGKWITKYN
+545 NGGKWVTKYN

-566 KPYGD
+566 NPWGD
-571 PITWDGDNF
+571 AITWDGDNF
-580 EKTYEIEI
+580 EKTYEVSISADFFE
-588 PKKTYDYSKGNTLNA
+588 DSNNTFNA

-610 FLIEYN
+610 FMFEID
-616 GKLYKNGD
+616 GKRYVNGD
-624 LNNVWVNQCQ
+624 KNNVWVNQCQ
-634 FLQIAEGASTA
+634 FLQIPEGTGTA

-675 NILKMSDGTTRKVVV
+675 NILKLSDGTTRKVIV

>member
-14 SASAANAQQ
+14 SASVANAQY
-23 LLSSSVQVSKRN
+23 LTSSVQLSKQN
-35 VVTAKAGNI
+35 MVTAKAGNI
-44 QLRDLTAPVQVKAN
+44 QLRDLTAPVQVM

-71 SVGLDGSGSMVTAV
+71 SVGVDGSGTMA
-85 GVPDIVAQGG
+85 GG
-95 TVKGA
+95 IGLPSAGSKVKGVY
-100 FNVMDASL
+100 NVMDASD
-108 LARFAGGKIVGMRY
+108 LADFKGAKIVGARY
-122 LIGAELGSSAKVQ
+122 LIFASLGSSANVE
-135 LYNCDKEGKPELFA
+135 LYTIEQVNGKSTPTLYTST
-149 EKEAAQKVSTY
+149 AASSQKLSPQDQTTGKF
-160 DSKTKT
+160 DQQ
-166 YKEEWNEVYF
+166 WNEVTF
-176 DKALN
+176 DKAL
-181 VSDVVTGLFVGY
+181 DVNDVTSGLVLGY
-193 TYKQKTT
+193 TYKQKSTQ
-200 TSGGQYTEACYPL
+200 SGGKYTDECYPI
-213 AAGQGSGTVA
+213 AAGSGTSGVL
-223 AYGDLGKGTA
+223 AYGDLGQGTGWYQVSNE
-233 FYALNTGGLV
+233 FV
-243 LCIQLIVEKE
+243 ICIQLIVEKE
-253 GGFADDL
+253 GGFPDDL
-260 GMVGVATTPM
+260 NLVGVATDPM
-270 LRPTDK
+270 FRPTDK
-276 LPFQFYVKNYGSSEC
+276 LPLQFYVKNKGSKDC
-291 KAASFDIT
+291 TAASFDIT
-299 IDKQVVANLT
+299 IDKNVVANVA

-317 GETTGFNASLD
+317 GETTGFKATLD

-351 AASGYTDDDVAA
+351 APSGNTNDDVAS
-363 TQFRTYTETAS
+363 TQFRIYSETAS

-379 LEHFTSSTCTYCPKG
+379 LEHFTSISCTYCPLG

-414 GTMDESKPDP
+414 STKDESFPDP

-430 TKTILAYSISGF
+430 TKTIVAYSMSGW

-450 PVTNDGTL
+450 PITNDGNL

-476 VFDQIDEI
+476 VFDQLDEI
-484 VPSQVKLDI
+484 IPSQVKLDI
-493 EANFTSGMVPAMNPG
+493 EANFTSGQTPSLNPG

-536 ENGLVSGQL
+536 ENGEESKQL
-545 NQGKWITKYN
+545 NGSQWISKYK
-555 HENVLRVIGTE
+555 HENVLRVIGTDN
-566 KPYGD
+566 PWGD
-571 PITWDGDNF
+571 AITWDGDNF

-610 FLIEYN
+610 FLFEN
-616 GKLYKNGD
+616 GGKLYANGD
-624 LNNVWVNQCQ
+624 LYNVWVNQCQ

>member
-14 SASAANAQQ
+14 SASAANAQN

-35 VVTAKAGNI
+35 VVTANTGNI

-95 TVKGA
+95 NVKGA
-100 FNVMDASL
+100 YNLMDASL

-160 DSKTKT
+160 DSKNKT

-200 TSGGQYTEACYPL
+200 KSGGQYTEACYPL

-223 AYGDLGKGTA
+223 VYGDLGKGTA
-233 FYALNTGGLV
+233 FYSLNTGGLV

-260 GMVGVATTPM
+260 GMVGVATIPM
-270 LRPTDK
+270 SRPTDK

-299 IDKQVVANLT
+299 IDKQVVANVA

-317 GETTGFNASLD
+317 GETTGFNASLN
-328 LSEYGIENG
+328 LSEYDIENG

-379 LEHFTSSTCTYCPKG
+379 LEHFTSSTCTWCPKG

-414 GTMDESKPDP
+414 STLDEKKPDP

-430 TKTILAYSISGF
+430 TNTILAYSIGGF
-442 PQANLNRF
+442 PQANLNRY
-450 PVTNDGTL
+450 PVTNDGSL

-484 VPSQVKLDI
+484 VPSQVRLDI
-493 EANFTSGMVPAMNPG
+493 ETNFNRLNAISDG
-508 TLKITVKGKGVKGA
+508 TLKITIKGTGVKGA

-545 NQGKWITKYN
+545 NGGNWVTKYN

-566 KPYGD
+566 NPWGD
-571 PITWDGDNF
+571 AITWNGDNF
-580 EKTYEIEI
+580 EKTYEVSISA
-588 PKKTYDYSKGNTLNA
+588 DYFENSNNTFNA

-610 FLIEYN
+610 FMFEID
-616 GKLYKNGD
+616 GKRYVNGD
-624 LNNVWVNQCQ
+624 KNNVWVNQCQ
-634 FLQIAEGASTA
+634 FLQIPEGTGTA

>member
-14 SASAANAQQ
+14 SASAADAQN
-23 LLSSSVQVSKRN
+23 LLSSSAQVSKRN

-100 FNVMDASL
+100 YNLMDASL

-160 DSKTKT
+160 DSKNKK
-166 YKEEWNEVYF
+166 YNEEWNEVYF

-200 TSGGQYTEACYPL
+200 KSGGQFTEACYPL

-223 AYGDLGKGTA
+223 VYGDLGKGTA
-233 FYALNTGGLV
+233 FYGLNTGGLV
-243 LCIQLIVEKE
+243 LCIQVIVEKE

-260 GMVGVATTPM
+260 GMVGVATNPM

-276 LPFQFYVKNYGSSEC
+276 LPLQFYVKNYGSSEC

-299 IDKQVVANLT
+299 IDKQVVANVA

-317 GETTGFNASLD
+317 GETTGFNASLN
-328 LSEYGIENG
+328 LSEYDIENG

-379 LEHFTSSTCTYCPKG
+379 LEHFTSSTCTYCPLG

-414 GTMDESKPDP
+414 GTMDENKPDP

-430 TKTILAYSISGF
+430 TKTIMAYSISGF

-450 PVTNDGTL
+450 PINNGGSL

-484 VPSQVKLDI
+484 VPSQVRLDI
-493 EANFTSGMVPAMNPG
+493 ETNFNRLNAISDG
-508 TLKITVKGKGVKGA
+508 TLKITIKGTGVKGA

-566 KPYGD
+566 NPWGD
-571 PITWDGDNF
+571 AITWDGDNF
-580 EKTYEIEI
+580 EKTYEVSISA
-588 PKKTYDYSKGNTLNA
+588 DYFENSNNTFNA

-610 FLIEYN
+610 YMFEID
-616 GKLYKNGD
+616 GKRYVNGD
-624 LNNVWVNQCQ
+624 KYNVWVNQCQ
-634 FLQIAEGASTA
+634 FLQIPEGTGTA

>member
-14 SASAANAQQ
+14 SASAANAQN

-71 SVGLDGSGSMVTAV
+71 SVGVDGSGKMVTSIGLPNYASK
-85 GVPDIVAQGG
+85 
-95 TVKGA
+95 VKGV

-108 LARFAGGKIVGMRY
+108 LSRFEGGKIVGVRY
-122 LIGAELGSSAKVQ
+122 LIGASLGSSAKVQ
-135 LYNCDKEGKPELFA
+135 LYNADKEGNTSLFA

-160 DSKTKT
+160 NSSTKT
-166 YKEEWNEVYF
+166 FNEEWNEVYF

-181 VSDVVTGLFVGY
+181 VSDVTTGLFVGY
-193 TYKQKTT
+193 TYKQKST
-200 TSGGQYTEACYPL
+200 TSGQNYAEECFPI
-213 AAGQGSGTVA
+213 AAGEGSGTVA
-223 AYGDLGKGTA
+223 VYGDLGKGTS
-233 FYALNTGGLV
+233 FYGLNTGGLV
-243 LCIQLIVEKE
+243 ICIQLIVEKE

-260 GMVGVATTPM
+260 GMVGVAASPM

-276 LPFQFYVKNYGSSEC
+276 LPFQFYVKNYGSKEC

-351 AASGYTDDDVAA
+351 AASGYTDDDVAS
-363 TQFRTYTETAS
+363 TQFRTYTETVS

-379 LEHFTSSTCTYCPKG
+379 LEHFTSSTCTYCPFG

-414 GTMDESKPDP
+414 GTMDESNPDP
-424 YEIADA
+424 YEIEDA
-430 TKTILAYSISGF
+430 TKTIMAYSISGY

-484 VPSQVKLDI
+484 VPSQVKLDV
-493 EANFTSGMVPAMNPG
+493 EANFTPGKTPKLNPG
-508 TLKITVKGKGVKGA
+508 SLKITVKGTGVKGA

-555 HENVLRVIGTE
+555 HENVLRVIGTDN
-566 KPYGD
+566 PWGD
-571 PITWDGDNF
+571 AITWNGDNF

-588 PKKTYDYSKGNTLNA
+588 PKGTYDYSQGNTLNA

-610 FLIEYN
+610 FLFEN
-616 GKLYKNGD
+616 GGKLYANSD
-624 LNNVWVNQCQ
+624 INNVWVNQCQ

>member
-14 SASAANAQQ
+14 SASAANAQN

-35 VVTAKAGNI
+35 VVTANTGNI

-100 FNVMDASL
+100 YNLMDASL

-160 DSKTKT
+160 DSKTKK
-166 YKEEWNEVYF
+166 YNEEWNEVYF

-200 TSGGQYTEACYPL
+200 KSGGQFTEACYPL

-223 AYGDLGKGTA
+223 VYGDLGKGTA
-233 FYALNTGGLV
+233 FYGLNTGGLV
-243 LCIQLIVEKE
+243 LCIQVIVEKE

-260 GMVGVATTPM
+260 GMVGVATNPM

-276 LPFQFYVKNYGSSEC
+276 LPLQFYVKNYGSSEC

-299 IDKQVVANLT
+299 IDKNVVANVA

-317 GETTGFNASLD
+317 GETTGFNATLN
-328 LSEYGIENG
+328 LSELDIENG

-379 LEHFTSSTCTYCPKG
+379 LEHFTSSTCTYCPLG

-414 GTMDESKPDP
+414 GTMDENKPDP

-430 TKTILAYSISGF
+430 TKTIMAYSISGF

-450 PVTNDGTL
+450 PINNGGSL

-484 VPSQVKLDI
+484 VPSQVRLDI
-493 EANFTSGMVPAMNPG
+493 ETNFNRLNAISDG
-508 TLKITVKGKGVKGA
+508 TLKITIKGTGVKGA

-566 KPYGD
+566 NPWGD
-571 PITWDGDNF
+571 AITWNGDNF
-580 EKTYEIEI
+580 EKTYEVSISA
-588 PKKTYDYSKGNTLNA
+588 DYFENSNNTFNA

-610 FLIEYN
+610 YMFEID
-616 GKLYKNGD
+616 GKRYVNGD
-624 LNNVWVNQCQ
+624 KYNVWVNQCQ
-634 FLQIAEGASTA
+634 FLQIPEGTGTA

>member
-14 SASAANAQQ
+14 SASAADAQN
-23 LLSSSVQVSKRN
+23 LLSSSAQVSKRN

-100 FNVMDASL
+100 YNLMDASL

-160 DSKTKT
+160 DSKNKK
-166 YKEEWNEVYF
+166 YNEEWNEVYF

-200 TSGGQYTEACYPL
+200 KSGGQFTEACYPL

-223 AYGDLGKGTA
+223 VYGDLGKGTA
-233 FYALNTGGLV
+233 FYGLNTGGLV
-243 LCIQLIVEKE
+243 LCIQVIVEKE

-260 GMVGVATTPM
+260 GMVGVATNPM

-276 LPFQFYVKNYGSSEC
+276 LPLQFYVKNYGSSEC

-299 IDKQVVANLT
+299 IDKNVVANVA

-317 GETTGFNASLD
+317 GETTGFNATLN
-328 LSEYGIENG
+328 LSELDIENG

-379 LEHFTSSTCTYCPKG
+379 LEHFTSSTCTYCPLG

-414 GTMDESKPDP
+414 GTMDENKPDP

-430 TKTILAYSISGF
+430 TKTIMAYSISGF

-450 PVTNDGTL
+450 PINNGGSL

-484 VPSQVKLDI
+484 VPSQVRLDI
-493 EANFTSGMVPAMNPG
+493 ETNFNRLNAISDG
-508 TLKITVKGKGVKGA
+508 TLKITIKGTGVKGA

-566 KPYGD
+566 NPWGD
-571 PITWDGDNF
+571 AITWDGDNF
-580 EKTYEIEI
+580 EKTYEVSISA
-588 PKKTYDYSKGNTLNA
+588 DYFENSNNTFNA

-610 FLIEYN
+610 YMFEID
-616 GKLYKNGD
+616 GKRYVNGD
-624 LNNVWVNQCQ
+624 KYNVWVNQCQ
-634 FLQIAEGASTA
+634 FLQIPEGTGTA